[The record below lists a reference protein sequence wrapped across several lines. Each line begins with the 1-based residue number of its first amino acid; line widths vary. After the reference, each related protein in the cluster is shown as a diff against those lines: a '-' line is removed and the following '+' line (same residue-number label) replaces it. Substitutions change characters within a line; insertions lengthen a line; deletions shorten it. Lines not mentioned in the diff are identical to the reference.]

1 MAIRFDCTEC
11 RSEISATGH
20 DDKED
25 GEIYLKCQ
33 NCLANVIIIKER
45 GEVKEIKIKGKKVYK
60 GFTSGFNK
68 YTPEDMNR
76 IQ

>member
-1 MAIRFDCTEC
+1 MPITFDCTEC
-11 RSEISATGH
+11 NSELSITGY

-25 GEIYLKCQ
+25 VVIFVKCH
-33 NCLANVIIIKER
+33 NCLSDVKIVKEK
-45 GEVKEIKIKGKKVYK
+45 GEVKEIEIKGKKHYS

-68 YTPEDMNR
+68 YTPEDINR